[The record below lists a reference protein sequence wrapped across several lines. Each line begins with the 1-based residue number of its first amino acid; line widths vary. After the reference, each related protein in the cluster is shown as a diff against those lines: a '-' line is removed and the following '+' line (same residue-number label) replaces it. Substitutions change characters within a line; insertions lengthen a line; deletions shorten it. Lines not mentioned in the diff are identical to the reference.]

1 MAFCT
6 NCGQSLGSGVRFCP
20 SCGTQVAA
28 APPESK
34 IRGYK
39 EKMFKGAEQRLKT
52 TLQGQARSAAQKVFS
67 KAAGEARRQAGEAIS
82 ENFKAGNA
90 GRTFSNA
97 GREVRETFGE
107 RTAPTA
113 TPRPGTS
120 SGKTSAKTS
129 AKSESFTSEET
140 VPQNPGKGVSGWI
153 WIFLLLSILLALLSG
168 VSGDLAFVITGI
180 LAYGI
185 GRVLILSAVIL
196 LLVLAR
202 KNKPKPLNWLA
213 KILLLG
219 HLLLL
224 AWILYNRVMGQYFDL
239 SALAMAALFFTNLKL
254 LFNGNRR

>member
-6 NCGQSLGSGVRFCP
+6 NCGQSLGSGVSFCP
-20 SCGTQVAA
+20 SCGTRVAA
-28 APPESK
+28 VPPESK

-82 ENFKAGNA
+82 E
-90 GRTFSNA
+90 
-97 GREVRETFGE
+97 
-107 RTAPTA
+107 
-113 TPRPGTS
+113 
-120 SGKTSAKTS
+120 
-129 AKSESFTSEET
+129 SFTSKEA

-168 VSGDLAFVITGI
+168 VSGDLAFVVTGI

-202 KNKPKPLNWLA
+202 KNKPKPMNWLA

-219 HLLLL
+219 QILLLT
-224 AWILYNRVMGQYFDL
+224 WILYNRIMGQYFDL
-239 SALAMAALFFTNLKL
+239 SALVMAALLSTDLKL
-254 LFNGNRR
+254 LFNGNK

>member
-6 NCGQSLGSGVRFCP
+6 NCGQSLGSGVSFCP
-20 SCGTQVAA
+20 SCGTRVAA
-28 APPESK
+28 VPPESK

-82 ENFKAGNA
+82 E
-90 GRTFSNA
+90 
-97 GREVRETFGE
+97 
-107 RTAPTA
+107 
-113 TPRPGTS
+113 
-120 SGKTSAKTS
+120 
-129 AKSESFTSEET
+129 SFTSEEA
-140 VPQNPGKGVSGWI
+140 VPENPVKGVSGWI
-153 WIFLLLSILLALLSG
+153 WIFLLLSIFLARLSG
-168 VSGDLAFVITGI
+168 VSGDLAFVVTGI

-202 KNKPKPLNWLA
+202 KNKPKPMNWLA

-219 HLLLL
+219 QILLLT
-224 AWILYNRVMGQYFDL
+224 WILYNRIMGQYFDL
-239 SALAMAALFFTNLKL
+239 SALAMAALFLTDLKL
-254 LFNGNRR
+254 LFNGNK

>member
-6 NCGQSLGSGVRFCP
+6 NCGQSLGSGVSFCP
-20 SCGTQVAA
+20 SCGTRVAA
-28 APPESK
+28 VPPESK

-82 ENFKAGNA
+82 E
-90 GRTFSNA
+90 
-97 GREVRETFGE
+97 
-107 RTAPTA
+107 
-113 TPRPGTS
+113 
-120 SGKTSAKTS
+120 
-129 AKSESFTSEET
+129 SFTSKEA

-153 WIFLLLSILLALLSG
+153 WIFLLLSIFLALLSG
-168 VSGDLAFVITGI
+168 VSGDLAFVVTGI

-202 KNKPKPLNWLA
+202 KNKPKPMNWLA

-219 HLLLL
+219 QILLLT
-224 AWILYNRVMGQYFDL
+224 WILYNRIMGQYFDL
-239 SALAMAALFFTNLKL
+239 SALVMAALLSTDLKL
-254 LFNGNRR
+254 LFNGNK

>member
-6 NCGQSLGSGVRFCP
+6 NCGQSLGGGVSFCP
-20 SCGTQVAA
+20 SCGTRVAA
-28 APPESK
+28 VPPESK

-82 ENFKAGNA
+82 E
-90 GRTFSNA
+90 
-97 GREVRETFGE
+97 
-107 RTAPTA
+107 
-113 TPRPGTS
+113 
-120 SGKTSAKTS
+120 
-129 AKSESFTSEET
+129 SFTSKEA

-168 VSGDLAFVITGI
+168 VSGDLAFVVTGI

-202 KNKPKPLNWLA
+202 KNKPKPMNWLA

-219 HLLLL
+219 QILLLT
-224 AWILYNRVMGQYFDL
+224 WILYNRIMGQYFDL
-239 SALAMAALFFTNLKL
+239 SALVMAALLSTDLKL
-254 LFNGNRR
+254 LFNGNK

>member
-6 NCGQSLGSGVRFCP
+6 NCGQSLGSGVSFCP
-20 SCGTQVAA
+20 SCGTRVAA
-28 APPESK
+28 VPPESK

-82 ENFKAGNA
+82 E
-90 GRTFSNA
+90 
-97 GREVRETFGE
+97 
-107 RTAPTA
+107 
-113 TPRPGTS
+113 
-120 SGKTSAKTS
+120 
-129 AKSESFTSEET
+129 SFTSEEA
-140 VPQNPGKGVSGWI
+140 VPENPVKGVSGWI

-168 VSGDLAFVITGI
+168 VSGDLAFVVTGI

-202 KNKPKPLNWLA
+202 KNKPKPMNWLA

-219 HLLLL
+219 QILLLT
-224 AWILYNRVMGQYFDL
+224 WILYNRIMGQYFDL
-239 SALAMAALFFTNLKL
+239 SALVMAALLSTDLKL
-254 LFNGNRR
+254 LFNGNK

>member
-28 APPESK
+28 APLESK

-82 ENFKAGNA
+82 E
-90 GRTFSNA
+90 
-97 GREVRETFGE
+97 
-107 RTAPTA
+107 
-113 TPRPGTS
+113 
-120 SGKTSAKTS
+120 
-129 AKSESFTSEET
+129 SFTSEEA
-140 VPQNPGKGVSGWI
+140 VPENPVKGVSGWI

-168 VSGDLAFVITGI
+168 VSGDLAFVVTGI

-202 KNKPKPLNWLA
+202 KNKPKPMNWLA

-219 HLLLL
+219 QILLLT
-224 AWILYNRVMGQYFDL
+224 WILYNRIMGQYFDL
-239 SALAMAALFFTNLKL
+239 SALAMAALFLTDLKL
-254 LFNGNRR
+254 LFNGNK

>member
-82 ENFKAGNA
+82 E
-90 GRTFSNA
+90 
-97 GREVRETFGE
+97 
-107 RTAPTA
+107 
-113 TPRPGTS
+113 
-120 SGKTSAKTS
+120 
-129 AKSESFTSEET
+129 SFTSKEA

-219 HLLLL
+219 QILLL
-224 AWILYNRVMGQYFDL
+224 AWILYNRVMGQYFDI
-239 SALAMAALFFTNLKL
+239 SALAMAALFFTDLKL
-254 LFNGNRR
+254 LFNGNK

>member
-82 ENFKAGNA
+82 ENF
-90 GRTFSNA
+90 
-97 GREVRETFGE
+97 
-107 RTAPTA
+107 
-113 TPRPGTS
+113 
-120 SGKTSAKTS
+120 
-129 AKSESFTSEET
+129 TSEEA
-140 VPQNPGKGVSGWI
+140 VPENPGKGVSGWI
-153 WIFLLLSILLALLSG
+153 WIFLLLSIFLALLSG
-168 VSGDLAFVITGI
+168 VSGDLAFVVTGI

-202 KNKPKPLNWLA
+202 KNKPKPMNWLA

-219 HLLLL
+219 QILLLT
-224 AWILYNRVMGQYFDL
+224 WILYNRIMGQYFDL
-239 SALAMAALFFTNLKL
+239 SALVMAALLSTDLKL
-254 LFNGNRR
+254 LFNGNK